1 MCANRS
7 IWAAVFLLAFS
18 FAGIAQDKSAEKSTT
33 VYDCHRVN
41 DTAIVIDGVL
51 TDPAWTRADAMENF
65 QTAGPKP
72 VPAKFLSKARLLWSD
87 KRLFLAF
94 ECTTDAIRSM
104 MTKRDDDIWNGE
116 TAELYLCPRGS
127 EAKYYEID
135 FNPQNAIYDSMLH
148 SYKYQEQ
155 VKHYKEW
162 ALAYN
167 AKIESKTKVLKD
179 ADGKVISWVLE
190 AAIPFSDLSEA
201 DHVPPKPGD
210 LWWFNVFRI
219 AQIGEKECEYS
230 AWVPT
235 LADFHKPWKFPRVR
249 FVEKQEEI
257 RRSR

>member
-1 MCANRS
+1 MIRFITTFILGLSLVAR
-7 IWAAVFLLAFS
+7 
-18 FAGIAQDKSAEKSTT
+18 AETT
-33 VYDCHRVN
+33 TNLSSVTYSCVKVGER
-41 DTAIVIDGVL
+41 AIVIDGNL
-51 TDPAWTRADAMENF
+51 NDKAWAKAAVMENL

-72 VPAKFLSKARLLWSD
+72 VPAKYLSKARLLWSD

-94 ECTTDAIRSM
+94 ECKIDAIRST
-104 MTKRDDDIWNGE
+104 MTRRDDDIWNE
-116 TAELYLCPRGS
+116 ECAELYLCPRGS

-167 AKIESKTKVLKD
+167 AKVESKTKVLKD
-179 ADGKVISWVLE
+179 ADGKVTGWILE
-190 AAIPFSDLSEA
+190 AAIPFSDLAEA
-201 DHVPPKPGD
+201 NHVPPLTGD
-210 LWWFNVFRI
+210 AWWFNVFRI

-235 LADFHKPWKFPRVR
+235 LADFHKPWMFPRLR
-249 FVEKQEEI
+249 FVDAK
-257 RRSR
+257 